1 MESNRRNFIAAI
13 GASAVIGTAGCS
25 GSSSGGSYG
34 TSYGCETVDL
44 EDNTQSLSAPTIGPD
59 DAENTVLVMEDFS
72 CPHCRDFHTQAM
84 PGLKSK
90 ATDESSAVDFNI
102 KHVDAVIPVSEWS
115 TNYANAGRYIQ
126 DNYDDQAFF
135 TFAEAVFNT
144 FNRQDWQSVGDSLT
158 EADVLSSPCEMFGAG
173 SQAAYSSV
181 IEENRRQ
188 AFQQFGIEGTPAVAV
203 NGTLLREASE
213 SAIINAIKQ

>member
-1 MESNRRNFIAAI
+1 
-13 GASAVIGTAGCS
+13 
-25 GSSSGGSYG
+25 
-34 TSYGCETVDL
+34 
-44 EDNTQSLSAPTIGPD
+44 
-59 DAENTVLVMEDFS
+59 
-72 CPHCRDFHTQAM
+72 M